1 MPLGPPHT
9 DSARGRSRLGLHLAH
24 RSDPLPP
31 VGPSSETAWLVPAR
45 EAPPW
50 GTGGVMGETVLRQLW
65 LDLGVPNAGVGG
77 LNLSSPRQVPKKP
90 KREKKKKGK
99 GK

>member
-1 MPLGPPHT
+1 MPLEPPHT
-9 DSARGRSRLGLHLAH
+9 DSAQGRSPLGLHLAH

-45 EAPPW
+45 EALRW

-65 LDLGVPNAGVGG
+65 VDLGVPNAVVGG

-90 KREKKKKGK
+90 KRKKNKERKGE
-99 GK
+99 